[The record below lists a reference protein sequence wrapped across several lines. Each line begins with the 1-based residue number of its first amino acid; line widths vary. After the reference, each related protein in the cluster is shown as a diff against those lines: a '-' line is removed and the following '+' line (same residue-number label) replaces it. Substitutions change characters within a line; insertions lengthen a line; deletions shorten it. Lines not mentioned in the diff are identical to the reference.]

1 MSDNKDTIF
10 ALASGFAKAGISVIR
25 ISGNDSRETFKLLTG
40 KEVPES
46 HKATLCKLKNSKG
59 EMLDEAVCIYFQE
72 PNSYTGEDVLELQ
85 VHGGR
90 AVVKNLLSELGK
102 IKGLRLAER
111 GEFTKRA
118 VLNGK
123 MDLTEAEGIND
134 LINAETF
141 WQVRQALK
149 QMDGELG
156 RLYDTWR
163 NEIIRILAFTEA
175 YIDFPEE
182 EIPSDIETRISD
194 KIRGLQNEI
203 KNHLS
208 QDSGQKLREG
218 YNIALIGAV
227 NAGKSSVLNKLVK
240 KEAAIVSSIAGTT
253 RDVVEVFMDLA
264 GFPVIFADTAGLRE
278 TADVVEKE
286 GIRRALAKAENAD
299 LKIAVFDGSKKTFDD
314 ETLKQ
319 IDEKTLTVIN
329 KKDLMTEEDIT
340 EIKKFFTEKVIF
352 ISSKDEKDIKFLLDL
367 IEEKVRSEL
376 ELREAPVMTRQRH
389 KESLEAALEALT
401 RAENDTA
408 VDLRAE
414 DLRLAA
420 RNIGKITGQI
430 DVEEV
435 LDIVFKEFCIGK

>member
-59 EMLDEAVCIYFQE
+59 EMLDEAVCIYFQA